1 MSSFYWFV
9 YNLIKLVFS
18 SQENGAEV
26 SVHEAWSELSYIER
40 EQERYVALRSATLKE
55 LDACRQTAVVLENV
69 SFFYK

>member
-1 MSSFYWFV
+1 M
-9 YNLIKLVFS
+9 
-18 SQENGAEV
+18 
-26 SVHEAWSELSYIER
+26 HEAWSELSYIER